1 MTQHVKQIVGVGFW
15 AVVALGAPSG
25 WAQDFTAG
33 KTPAQLF
40 RSDCSECHRTP
51 NGLAKNR
58 DVATLAGFLREHY
71 TTKAESAV
79 ALAAYVS
86 GFSGRGPADVRNRAA
101 SATAA
106 EPATGE
112 RRPAVPRSRR
122 EVETAAGAEDSR
134 PGPRGADDQPVRRRA
149 TIATQSVG
157 DAANP
162 RPPDPRNPRRSP
174 NGGAA
179 VAAAPAAPP
188 PRKRQVR
195 LQVPLPMQVVS
206 LSRPQQRPR
215 RHLRRICRRGCA
227 PTSIPDWPSTRR
239 SRKPIRRCRPIPA
252 SAMIP
257 RTAPKC
263 LRACL
268 HLVMPAPVRQ
278 TFQAR
283 FPNLSSPHRRYHRP
297 IRCVSGR
304 KPVEGLRARGTRECS
319 RGMAPVPAAR
329 MPVRDRNPV

>member
-106 EPATGE
+106 EPPTGE

-122 EVETAAGAEDSR
+122 EAETAAGAEDGR
-134 PGPRGADDQPVRRRA
+134 PSPRGADDQPVRRRA

-162 RPPDPRNPRRSP
+162 RPLDPRNPRRSP

-179 VAAAPAAPP
+179 VAAAPAAPAAP
-188 PRKRQVR
+188 QAPSSATSAATSAATDASRVAVATPAAAPTASEADLSARLRTYVYSGLALDKAISEADKTLSPNSRKRR
-195 LQVPLPMQVVS
+195 DTTNSAEVPAGLSPSGDAGSGSASVPGVVS
-206 LSRPQQRPR
+206 EPVV
-215 RHLRRICRRGCA
+215 
-227 PTSIPDWPSTRR
+227 
-239 SRKPIRRCRPIPA
+239 
-252 SAMIP
+252 
-257 RTAPKC
+257 TAP
-263 LRACL
+263 A
-268 HLVMPAPVRQ
+268 VP
-278 TFQAR
+278 QA
-283 FPNLSSPHRRYHRP
+283 H
-297 IRCVSGR
+297 
-304 KPVEGLRARGTRECS
+304 
-319 RGMAPVPAAR
+319 
-329 MPVRDRNPV
+329 

>member
-1 MTQHVKQIVGVGFW
+1 MKQIVGVGFW

-51 NGLAKNR
+51 NGLAKNC

-71 TTKAESAV
+71 TTKAELAV

-122 EVETAAGAEDSR
+122 EVETAAGAEDGR

-179 VAAAPAAPP
+179 VAAAPAAPAAP
-188 PRKRQVR
+188 QAPSAATSAATDASRVAVATPAAATTASEADLSGRLRTYVYSGLALDKAISEADKTLSPNSRKRR
-195 LQVPLPMQVVS
+195 DTTNSAEVPAGLSPPGDAGSGSANVPGAVSEPVV
-206 LSRPQQRPR
+206 
-215 RHLRRICRRGCA
+215 
-227 PTSIPDWPSTRR
+227 
-239 SRKPIRRCRPIPA
+239 
-252 SAMIP
+252 
-257 RTAPKC
+257 TAP
-263 LRACL
+263 A
-268 HLVMPAPVRQ
+268 VP
-278 TFQAR
+278 QA
-283 FPNLSSPHRRYHRP
+283 H
-297 IRCVSGR
+297 
-304 KPVEGLRARGTRECS
+304 
-319 RGMAPVPAAR
+319 
-329 MPVRDRNPV
+329 

>member
-1 MTQHVKQIVGVGFW
+1 MKQIVGVGFW

-51 NGLAKNR
+51 NGLAKNC

-71 TTKAESAV
+71 TTKAELAV

-122 EVETAAGAEDSR
+122 EVETAAGAEDGR

-179 VAAAPAAPP
+179 IAAAPAAPAAP
-188 PRKRQVR
+188 QAPSAATSAATDASRVAVATPAAAPTASEADLSGRLRTYVYSGLALDKAISEADKTLSPNSRKRR
-195 LQVPLPMQVVS
+195 DTTNSAEVPAGLSPPGDAGSGSANVPGAVSEPVV
-206 LSRPQQRPR
+206 
-215 RHLRRICRRGCA
+215 
-227 PTSIPDWPSTRR
+227 
-239 SRKPIRRCRPIPA
+239 
-252 SAMIP
+252 
-257 RTAPKC
+257 TAP
-263 LRACL
+263 A
-268 HLVMPAPVRQ
+268 VP
-278 TFQAR
+278 QA
-283 FPNLSSPHRRYHRP
+283 H
-297 IRCVSGR
+297 
-304 KPVEGLRARGTRECS
+304 
-319 RGMAPVPAAR
+319 
-329 MPVRDRNPV
+329 